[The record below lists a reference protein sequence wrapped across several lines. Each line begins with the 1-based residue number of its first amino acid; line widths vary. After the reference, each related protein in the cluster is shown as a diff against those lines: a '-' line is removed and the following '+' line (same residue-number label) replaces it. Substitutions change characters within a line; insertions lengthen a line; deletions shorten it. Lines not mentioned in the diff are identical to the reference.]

1 MEEGPLRPPSEG
13 AIPSLSHKR
22 LIAYSVGSQN
32 VDLSFKKR
40 LPLFSKMSRLK
51 NRLLQ
56 LHFKML

>member
-22 LIAYSVGSQN
+22 LIAYSVGPQN

-40 LPLFSKMSRLK
+40 LKRYPLMFLNKY
-51 NRLLQ
+51 
-56 LHFKML
+56 